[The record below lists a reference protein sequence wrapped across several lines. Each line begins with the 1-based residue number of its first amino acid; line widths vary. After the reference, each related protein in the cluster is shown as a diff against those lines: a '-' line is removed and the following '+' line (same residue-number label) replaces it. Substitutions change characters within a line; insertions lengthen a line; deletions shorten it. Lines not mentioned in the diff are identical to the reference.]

1 MVRERKGGK
10 REWFGRER
18 EDYKRIFKLIKGV

>member
-10 REWFGRER
+10 REWFGRGMIGRER
-18 EDYKRIFKLIKGV
+18 VQRKRRL